1 MEITRLD
8 YAAVAE
14 FSTLDKAY
22 AAAEPTLR
30 PFYEHPVN
38 LEQFE
43 AVIAAKQGFD
53 RNKRTL
59 LATELLAQYQAVE
72 ASEATLNNIKALR
85 QDNCYTIITAHQP
98 SLFTGPL
105 YTMYKILSAIKLA
118 ELVQQTYPAVQVVPV
133 FWMGG
138 EDHDFEEVNHLHLFG
153 NTLTWD
159 DEQGGS
165 VGAYDTGSMR
175 AVLDQT
181 KEILGNGVDAQLLAE
196 KLEAYFGTARTYREG
211 VRDLLNWLFADYGLV
226 IANAGTKAFKQQL
239 IPVLQEE
246 LLQHSSK
253 ALVEQ
258 TVQELEAAGFGQQAH
273 ARSINVFYLSPQKRS
288 RIVLEEGQYQVLDT
302 DISFSKAELLQ
313 HLEEQPEQFSP
324 NVILRPLFQE
334 LVFPNLAYV
343 GGGGELAYW
352 LERKKQFEHYQIPFP
367 MLVRRASVLWIPK
380 GISKL
385 MDKLELGI
393 SDIFTDTHQLIK
405 QYVIDNASEELSF
418 AQELEAL
425 NQVFEQLLTK
435 TIAVDPALEKA
446 VIAQQVNTQKAIGK
460 LEQRLIRAEKQKQES
475 SIQQIEKIKDTLFPN
490 QGLQERYDN
499 FMGFYTRYGN
509 EFINTLYQEIE
520 PLDKQLLVVKHNL

>member
-22 AAAEPTLR
+22 AASEPTLR

-53 RNKRTL
+53 GNKRTI
-59 LATELLAQYQAVE
+59 LATELLAQYQAIE
-72 ASEATLNNIKALR
+72 ASEATLNNIHALR
-85 QDNCYTIITAHQP
+85 DNNCYTIITAHQP

-105 YTMYKILSAIKLA
+105 YTIYKILSAIKLA
-118 ELVQQTYPAVQVVPV
+118 EQVQEQHPSIQVVPV

-165 VGAYDTGSMR
+165 VGAYNTASMR

-181 KEILGNGVDAQLLAE
+181 KEILGSGARAQVLAE
-196 KLEAYFGTARTYREG
+196 RLEAYFGTERTYREG
-211 VRDLLNWLFADYGLV
+211 VRDWLNWLFADYGLV
-226 IANAGTKAFKQQL
+226 IVNAGTKAFKQQL
-239 IPVLQEE
+239 IPILQEE

-253 ALVEQ
+253 VLVEQ
-258 TVQELEAAGFGQQAH
+258 TVEALEAAGFSQQAH
-273 ARSINVFYLSPQKRS
+273 ARTINIFYLSPHKRS
-288 RIVLEEGQYQVLDT
+288 RIVLEDGQYQVLDT
-302 DISFSKAELLQ
+302 NISFDKEALLQ
-313 HLEEQPEQFSP
+313 HLEAHPEKFSP

-352 LERKKQFEHYQIPFP
+352 LERKTQFEHYQVPFP

-380 GISKL
+380 SISKL
-385 MDKLELGI
+385 MDKLDLGI
-393 SDIFTDTHQLIK
+393 KDIFIDTHQLIK

-418 AQELEAL
+418 AQEIEAI
-425 NQVFEQLLTK
+425 NEVFEQLIGK
-435 TIAVDPALEKA
+435 TVAVDPALERA

-460 LEQRLIRAEKQKQES
+460 LEQRLIRAEKQKQEN

-509 EFINTLYQEIE
+509 EFINTLYQQIN
-520 PLDKQLLVVKHNL
+520 PLDKQLLVVHDNS